1 MCHMLLSVGYQR
13 ELQYRH
19 SDGSYS
25 AFGSSDESG
34 STWLTAFV
42 LKSFSQAAQYI
53 DIDEADLRVTR
64 DWFEKNQLENG
75 CFRNVRS

>member
-1 MCHMLLSVGYQR
+1 LILGYQR

-19 SDGSYS
+19 PDGSYS
-25 AFGSSDESG
+25 AFGPSDESG

-42 LKSFSQAAQYI
+42 LKSFSQAARYI
-53 DIDEADLRVTR
+53 NIDEEDLRMTH

-75 CFRNVRS
+75 CFRSVSRKS